1 MAGDD
6 EFQRTDYFGGIEQR
20 NSLCVFALRL
30 LSCDFVDR
38 VLALQRRTI
47 HEITRK
53 RTKNKNTKIEEL
65 VSALAA
71 DV

>member
-1 MAGDD
+1 MNSSAP
-6 EFQRTDYFGGIEQR
+6 DYLVVSSNAIRF
-20 NSLCVFALRL
+20 CVFALRL